1 MAVEEDCAVLLKK
14 LIRIVD
20 EIAAISDF
28 KCVVRRQCRD
38 LSRRLKLLTPLFEE
52 FLEIREKL
60 TEETVKALVLLEET
74 LESAKE
80 LLGVCSRGS
89 KILLVRNLNLCFLFL

>member
-14 LIRIVD
+14 LIGIVD
-20 EIAAISDF
+20 EIAEISDF

-38 LSRRLKLLTPLFEE
+38 LSRRRLKLLTPLFEE
-52 FLEIREKL
+52 FLEIREKI

-80 LLGVCSRGS
+80 FSPGL
-89 KILLVRNLNLCFLFL
+89 